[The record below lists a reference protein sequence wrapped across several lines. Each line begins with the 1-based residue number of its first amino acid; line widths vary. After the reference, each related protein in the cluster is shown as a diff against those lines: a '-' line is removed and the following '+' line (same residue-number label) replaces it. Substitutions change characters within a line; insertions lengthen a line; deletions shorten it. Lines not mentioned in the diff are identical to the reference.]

1 MHLALNSCPA
11 FVHQPKGYKPSGS
24 PQSKWSTSHMP
35 SQVPPHVVNAY
46 KAIEASGQEPMAK
59 LQSAIRLFSQY
70 GLAWEAKITPG
81 QVLCRPDNRGG
92 TMLNAWDAHRK
103 GHLMMSVGINPSL
116 LHGQSMAFTLASEP
130 TTKQKQF
137 EKNYQLVEASQGMLA
152 PCQGTERYL
161 SVASSHFVAWC
172 RAVQASC
179 KSSDGE
185 VLSMDALLAG
195 KPADDPF
202 RKLCQEGWEWTIFDA
217 NLEFQFPGIA
227 AWIQMTMNSTHSSLQ
242 QTTEMECLA
251 QMAKLVSLG
260 NSITQAQDIVNL
272 SQPKCGH
279 YMNAMA
285 KFLQMY
291 GGGDQDGFPLIQFVS
306 NFAKSFGQSVLVGE
320 DMFTQITYWDFR
332 QEGQLFPV
340 LRIALLA
347 TSLTGTKVSDGISK
361 VLVKADLDKLKQS
374 TMKPKVLQG
383 EQVLANSWIW
393 LSSKALT
400 PERQCQL
407 FGRLCIRVV
416 FHLLKKE
423 KLCAMENDVYED
435 LQSISDQCV
444 KEASGIPASSAA
456 ASAAQQSED
465 SMDAQDLLSSKPAQ
479 IALLQ
484 HQHLKIGEKQLACV
498 LTWICLL

>member
-11 FVHQPKGYKPSGS
+11 FVDQPKGQPKGYKPSGS
-24 PQSKWSTSHMP
+24 PD
-35 SQVPPHVVNAY
+35 QVVHQPHVQPS
-46 KAIEASGQEPMAK
+46 ASTCGQC
-59 LQSAIRLFSQY
+59 LQ
-70 GLAWEAKITPG
+70 G
-81 QVLCRPDNRGG
+81 
-92 TMLNAWDAHRK
+92 HR
-103 GHLMMSVGINPSL
+103 
-116 LHGQSMAFTLASEP
+116 
-130 TTKQKQF
+130 
-137 EKNYQLVEASQGMLA
+137 
-152 PCQGTERYL
+152 
-161 SVASSHFVAWC
+161 
-172 RAVQASC
+172 
-179 KSSDGE
+179 
-185 VLSMDALLAG
+185 
-195 KPADDPF
+195 
-202 RKLCQEGWEWTIFDA
+202 GWEWTIFDA

-260 NSITQAQDIVNL
+260 NSITQAQDIANL

-383 EQVLANSWIW
+383 EQQVLANSWIW
-393 LSSKALT
+393 LSSKALA

-416 FHLLKKE
+416 FHLLKKK
-423 KLCAMENDVYED
+423 KLCATENDVYED

-456 ASAAQQSED
+456 ASAAQSED